1 MGAMQTKSCF
11 RQRWTAAEKAE
22 LVAAYHRSGL
32 SQRDFSRRHGLAPSN
47 VQRWVRQ
54 RGAPDPD
61 PEPAALVEVPNLLA
75 VPSGSAVYRLNLSR
89 GLQLEVARG
98 FDLGEVRALV
108 QLLQAV

>member
-1 MGAMQTKSCF
+1 MNMKSCS
-11 RQRWTAAEKAE
+11 RRRWTGAEKAE

-32 SQRDFSRRHGLAPSN
+32 SQREFSHRHGLAPSN
-47 VQRWVRQ
+47 VQRWVGQ
-54 RGAPDPD
+54 PGVSDPD

-75 VPSGSAVYRLNLSR
+75 VPPGSAVYRLHLCR

-108 QLLQAV
+108 QLLQSL